1 MYNDKQQ
8 VLEIA
13 QAQLMH
19 IEQDTHDQVTNGKVR
34 NLASLHL
41 QSANALGNSLI
52 LVMEDVNIIMYR
64 MKRHV
69 DSGKSI
75 DIAMPSGQN
84 ALPKNN
90 KDKRTI
96 GLDEHLMPYQ
106 MLVTSFYPWTTLF
119 TKAVLIFHDVE
130 GMQCHAFRPLP
141 SRLKFCERTLDESTI
156 CQTCVM
162 KTKDM
167 HSMVS
172 KGIEIPVSQEWKSSQ
187 SIVGTTQPAKQY

>member
-1 MYNDKQQ
+1 M
-8 VLEIA
+8 EIA

-75 DIAMPSGQN
+75 DIAMPSG
-84 ALPKNN
+84 
-90 KDKRTI
+90 
-96 GLDEHLMPYQ
+96 
-106 MLVTSFYPWTTLF
+106 
-119 TKAVLIFHDVE
+119 
-130 GMQCHAFRPLP
+130 
-141 SRLKFCERTLDESTI
+141 
-156 CQTCVM
+156 
-162 KTKDM
+162 
-167 HSMVS
+167 
-172 KGIEIPVSQEWKSSQ
+172 
-187 SIVGTTQPAKQY
+187 